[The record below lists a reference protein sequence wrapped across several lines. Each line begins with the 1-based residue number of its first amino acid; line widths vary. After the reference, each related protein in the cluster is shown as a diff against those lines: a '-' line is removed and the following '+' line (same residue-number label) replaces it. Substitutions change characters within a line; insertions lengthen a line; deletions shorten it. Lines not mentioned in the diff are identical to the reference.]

1 MTVVQAVVKL
11 ITGKGFGV
19 VDLDQ
24 GIAAPRRS
32 IRLNVTYT
40 CFNSSPI
47 TTSCER
53 LECGSPRLIEFRFG
67 RSPILETLKI
77 QLAHREPPRAQFS
90 CTSPDAG
97 RLLRRDSIPCR

>member
-1 MTVVQAVVKL
+1 MTVIQAVVKL

-32 IRLNVTYT
+32 VRLNMTYT

-77 QLAHREPPRAQFS
+77 QLAHRELLPCSVFLH
-90 CTSPDAG
+90 SPDAG
-97 RLLRRDSIPCR
+97 RLLRRHN